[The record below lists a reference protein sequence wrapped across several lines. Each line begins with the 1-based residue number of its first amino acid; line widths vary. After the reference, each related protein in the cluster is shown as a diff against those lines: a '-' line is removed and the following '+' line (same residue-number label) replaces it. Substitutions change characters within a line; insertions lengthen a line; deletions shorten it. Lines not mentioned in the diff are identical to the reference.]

1 MKEAD
6 QLIADALRDITAEV
20 GLPGPDAD
28 AAWRAGRRRRLAAL
42 AASAASV
49 AGVITLALTVVLP
62 LAAAPGPASLDGP
75 PAGLVSITLSPVAP
89 ARTDVLAAA
98 ARILRDRAA
107 LLHLPSTQAR
117 VSGPDVVLTGPAAD
131 ESQLR
136 ALVATGVLTVRQVLL
151 YEPYYGSVGG
161 RPYGNASLV
170 NHSTLTRFSA
180 LVCTPGDLSGWQ
192 GRAGYTAAAAYDDPD
207 TQTVSCDRS
216 GGKYVLDVATV
227 RGAQVSGATARRSAT
242 SNQWEVTLKL
252 NRTGAAALDTLTSHL
267 YNAYYVAAQGDNQ
280 DDLWLDTIAFVLDT
294 NVISAPEI
302 AGPIQAGT
310 VQIAGNFTRTQAEDL
325 AAQLQSGPLPV
336 GFRVSAENALTAG
349 GNGPAGT

>member
-6 QLIADALRDITAEV
+6 QLIAGALRDITAEA

-62 LAAAPGPASLDGP
+62 LAAPGPASLDGP

-161 RPYGNASLV
+161 RPYGHASLV

-180 LVCTPGDLSGWQ
+180 LVCTPGDLSGWP
-192 GRAGYTAAAAYDDPD
+192 GRAGYAAAAAYDDPD
-207 TQTVSCDRS
+207 AQIVSCDRS

-227 RGAQVSGATARRSAT
+227 RGAQVSGATAGRSAT
-242 SNQWEVTLKL
+242 SNQWEVKLTL
-252 NRTGAAALDTLTSHL
+252 NRAGAAALDTLTSHM
-267 YNAYYVAAQGDNQ
+267 YNAYYAAAQGDNQ

-302 AGPIQAGT
+302 AGPIQAAT

-336 GFRVSAENALTAG
+336 GFRVSAGSARTTTG